1 MKLRRIVALM
11 ASIAILASAC
21 SAGST
26 PSPSA
31 APSVSTAPSSAAPA
45 SAAAPSA
52 SASTPELDAIRA
64 RGTLQVG
71 LTATYRPWDYYEG
84 STIVGLDPDIVAI
97 FAKDLGVQPDLID
110 TDWTGVVASLN
121 TKKFD
126 TIISALTYTAD
137 RGAAISFTQPYGDLK
152 WVFLV
157 KSGSGFTK
165 ASDLEGKTISVEQG
179 GATETLLEQLNKQ
192 GHNFKILSING
203 LDATYAALESGRAD
217 AVLDALPGIL
227 YFIKNNA
234 GYSQF
239 EVDPSLGVS
248 WTSIGV
254 RKSDPDLCNFLND
267 ELTKIKSDGRLSQ
280 IETKWLG
287 SYMDEPATVP
297 DYQVCS

>member
-1 MKLRRIVALM
+1 MQHLRFAALM
-11 ASIAILASAC
+11 TSIAVVAAAC
-21 SAGST
+21 GT
-26 PSPSA
+26 VSPSA
-31 APSVSTAPSSAAPA
+31 PSTTATLPPSATTAPSAA
-45 SAAAPSA
+45 SQ

-84 STIVGLDPDIVAI
+84 SKIVGLDPDIISI
-97 FAKDLGVQPDLID
+97 FAEDLGVQPDLID
-110 TDWTGVVASLN
+110 TDWAGVIASLN

-126 TIISALTYTAD
+126 TIISALTYTKE

-157 KSGSGFTK
+157 KTSSGFK
-165 ASDLEGKTISVEQG
+165 VPADLEGKTISVEQG
-179 GATETLLEQLNKQ
+179 GATETLLEQLNQQ
-192 GHNFKILSING
+192 GHNYKILSING

-217 AVLDALPGIL
+217 AVLDALPGVL
-227 YFIKNNA
+227 YFIKSNPS
-234 GYSQF
+234 YSEF
-239 EVDPSLGVS
+239 EVDPSLGTS

-254 RKSDPDLCNFLND
+254 RKSDSDLCNFLND
-267 ELTKIKSDGRLSQ
+267 ELTKIKQDGRLSQ

-287 SYMDEPATVP
+287 AYMNEPAAVP